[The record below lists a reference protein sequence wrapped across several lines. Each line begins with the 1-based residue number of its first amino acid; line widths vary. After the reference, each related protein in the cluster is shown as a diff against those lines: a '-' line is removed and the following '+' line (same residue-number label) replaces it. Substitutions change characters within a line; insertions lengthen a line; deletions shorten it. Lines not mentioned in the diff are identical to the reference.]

1 MKSKIHP
8 IEHDTIENT
17 QNEKFYNS
25 RLACGIRLKPWM
37 NEVIISQVRQ
47 AELDEHDNTLSVE
60 GYTK

>member
-8 IEHDTIENT
+8 IEHNTIEMT

-37 NEVIISQVRQ
+37 NEVIVSQVRQ
-47 AELDEHDNTLSVE
+47 ENSNQQLNELSVE
-60 GYTK
+60 GY